1 MESEMESREPLN
13 QTTAEQGEDAGR
25 AGRLEELE
33 EDPYDPLPGPRKTKG
48 TRMLMPK
55 NEDGLK
61 WEEVVK
67 ELKSLFKFNADPD
80 RGWWTIVKTSLIILS
95 ISVLPSFFDMGSDAF
110 SVYSFING
118 TTYTKYVPDLNHS
131 SFNSSLCTHVGTYL
145 RRKADFSEVA
155 YEEVEC
161 FEKDP
166 IWGYMSLAFIFLPGI
181 GGVSF
186 WDGLTSLG
194 GSICL
199 SCLSLPVFPLI
210 VITVKTIGLFNP
222 GPNWKILAGRCA
234 ALEGSFESRFQF
246 LLQLFIVF
254 TRADRAPSTVQ
265 LATMASSVIM
275 IAISQLND
283 IRRRQKTL
291 ELGDDIQRAVSLL
304 PQILVKNV
312 AQIGCAA
319 LLATLLRYWV
329 LIVWLLSSLP
339 LYVCG
344 GFLKWQ
350 KRYRFRVFGD
360 GCYRRVSVGQIEM
373 SKLDIFVEVV
383 DKIMFLSFILTLI
396 GLTIT
401 ANVYPSLTMPGF
413 YWEVGN
419 ISLF

>member
-1 MESEMESREPLN
+1 MESREPLN

-25 AGRLEELE
+25 ARQRPSGLELLGLNMENEEL
-33 EDPYDPLPGPRKTKG
+33 G
-48 TRMLMPK
+48 TRMLLPE

-61 WEEVVK
+61 WEEVVE
-67 ELKSLFKFNADPD
+67 ELKSLFKFNADSD
-80 RGWWTIVKTSLIILS
+80 RGWGTIVKTSLIILS

-145 RRKADFSEVA
+145 RREADFSEVA

-166 IWGYMSLAFIFLPGI
+166 IWGYMSLAFIFLPGL
-181 GGVSF
+181 GCMSF
-186 WDGLTSLG
+186 WDGLTHWG
-194 GSICL
+194 WFICL
-199 SCLSLPVFPLI
+199 VIPTIPFFPLI
-210 VITVKTIGLFNP
+210 VLAVKTIGLFNP
-222 GPNWKILAGRCA
+222 GPNWSILAGRCG

-246 LLQLFIVF
+246 LLQLFIVL

-291 ELGDDIQRAVSLL
+291 ELGDDIQRAVNLL
-304 PQILVKNV
+304 PGILVKNV

-329 LIVWLLSSLP
+329 LLVWLLSSLP
-339 LYVCG
+339 LFVCG

-350 KRYRFRVFGD
+350 KRYRIRGFFGD
-360 GCYRRVSVGQIEM
+360 GTEGRVSVGLIEM
-373 SKLDIFVEVV
+373 SDLDFFVEVV
-383 DKIMFLSFILTLI
+383 DKIVFLSFILTLI

-401 ANVYPSLTMPGF
+401 ANVYPP
-413 YWEVGN
+413 
-419 ISLF
+419 